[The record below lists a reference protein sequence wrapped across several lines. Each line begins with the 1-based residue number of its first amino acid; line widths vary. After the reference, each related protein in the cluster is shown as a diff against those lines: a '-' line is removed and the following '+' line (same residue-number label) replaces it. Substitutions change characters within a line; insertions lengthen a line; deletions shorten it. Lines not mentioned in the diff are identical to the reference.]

1 MNLSTTENMNM
12 KAGRKKQELTEKE
25 AVIMNLLWDNGPLF
39 VREMI
44 DLYPEPK
51 PHFNTVSTT
60 VRILEGKGYVGHEVL
75 GNSHRFYAIADK
87 SDFRSRSLSAVIR
100 DYFGNSYKSAV
111 SALAEEEKI
120 SVEELKE
127 IIDIIESRNKEKG

>member
-1 MNLSTTENMNM
+1 M